1 MRSKCTG
8 GSSRTLLYN
17 KGLPKSYD
25 HMTIVVIVCTQTTKT
40 LWYGLLGKPLLRV
53 QAMVNSSSNA
63 SGFHDPKAEEGSS

>member
-8 GSSRTLLYN
+8 VSSRTLLYN

-25 HMTIVVIVCTQTTKT
+25 HMTIVVIACTQTT
-40 LWYGLLGKPLLRV
+40 WYGLLGKPLLRV
-53 QAMVNSSSNA
+53 QAMVNGSSNA